1 MAQNPHKQ
9 MVNFNFGLGSDDS
22 ATPADPAGMQN
33 TSNTDDAAVTA
44 DPVPSVAKAKPLTEL
59 MTDEG
64 SSTEK
69 IDVPAPV
76 EVKKEVVVAK
86 EPEIDILAEE
96 TPKNEIKEI
105 PTPEVKEAKLAEK
118 PAVTAPANPFAV
130 PTVTPKEDSKPEEK
144 KEEPKKENTPAPVV
158 PAASP
163 FSLPTVT
170 PKEDFKPEE
179 KKEEPKKE
187 NTPAP
192 VVPAAS
198 PFSLPTVTPKE
209 DFKPEEKKEEVKK
222 EDTPAP
228 VVPATSP
235 FSVPPVT
242 PKEDSKP
249 EEKKEEP
256 KKEEKKEIEIKP
268 KKPSTPEVTPSSSN
282 STNATNDPM
291 QSVGQVKNDIVAFV
305 ESHKGN
311 VKRLQTEIAGL
322 ETKIQEEK
330 NLLKSKG
337 DAYVT
342 MLKELQDLTQNFGLN
357 GNEHTKQPHRPQH
370 SNNPQSNHKK

>member
-1 MAQNPHKQ
+1 

-130 PTVTPKEDSKPEEK
+130 PTVTPKEDS
-144 KEEPKKENTPAPVV
+144 
-158 PAASP
+158 
-163 FSLPTVT
+163 
-170 PKEDFKPEE
+170 KPEE